1 MFSKPKDLKDPK
13 YTGYSREDYLEK
25 LNSKTKEK
33 SSINNFRKKVG
44 SNRIVIGEPLANT
57 FLHLDGV
64 TMKKVSSNR
73 IVISE
78 PLANTFLHLEGV
90 TIY

>member
-1 MFSKPKDLKDPK
+1 MFSKPKDLFHKTMFSKPKDLKDPK

-25 LNSKTKEK
+25 LNSRTKEK
-33 SSINNFRKKVG
+33 SSIKNFRKKVS

-57 FLHLDGV
+57 FLHL
-64 TMKKVSSNR
+64 
-73 IVISE
+73 
-78 PLANTFLHLEGV
+78 EGV